1 MEVEELATIVTEGFQ
16 EIAGQFKRVD
26 ARFEQVGRRFE
37 QIDGRFEQ
45 IDGRFEQIDG
55 RFEQI
60 GRRFEQIDGR
70 FEQIVGRLRHVEG
83 RLTNIEDDVHQTR
96 ILVEGLTDDVKQIS
110 EGVEMHHAELRR
122 HVEQTDRRFDDI
134 ESVFR
139 NYRAA
144 RRKRTTARAKPS
156 R

>member
-45 IDGRFEQIDG
+45 IDGRFEQID
-55 RFEQI
+55 
-60 GRRFEQIDGR
+60 
-70 FEQIVGRLRHVEG
+70 GRLRHVEG

-144 RRKRTTARAKPS
+144 GRKRTTARAKPS